1 MDGVGPTPIIIPYNI
16 AKMRARRG
24 INLLLTATFLVIPI
38 VGFWQRQNIYDWAK
52 LRGYDPPA
60 AIASLAEAN
69 TMNDHAKR
77 IFYVNHPD
85 LVSESTTFRQKC
97 SSGEQT
103 IILGCY
109 HPDQNGIFVFDVK
122 DERLSGIE
130 EVTSAHEML
139 HAAYDRLSGDD
150 KKYIDGLLQDYYKN
164 QLNDERIKQTIEAYK
179 QSEPTELVNEM
190 HSIFGTEVAELPKP
204 LEDYYKRYFMNRA
217 AVVAFSQRYESE
229 FTSRSARA
237 AQYEKQ
243 IETLKAKVVTKEAEL
258 RAQLQRINTEQAR
271 LDSLRAS
278 GQTEQYNAG
287 VTAYNAEVDAYN
299 TGVAQ
304 FKRDVNT
311 YNALVEQYNAI
322 AGELKQLYGAI
333 DTRLTTQPAR

>member
-1 MDGVGPTPIIIPYNI
+1 MPLSRYNI
-16 AKMRARRG
+16 PNMRARRG
-24 INLLLTATFLVIPI
+24 INLLLTATLLVIPI

-52 LRGYDPPA
+52 LRGYDPPTTIANLA
-60 AIASLAEAN
+60 AAD

-77 IFYVNHPD
+77 IFYVNHPE
-85 LVSESTTFRQKC
+85 LVSESTTFRQNC
-97 SSGEQT
+97 SSDERT

-109 HPDQNGIFVFDVK
+109 HPDQQGIFVFDVK

-139 HAAYDRLSGDD
+139 HAAYDRLGGND
-150 KKYIDGLLQDYYKN
+150 KKYVDGLLQDYYQN
-164 QLNDERIKQTIEAYK
+164 HLSDERIKQTIEAYK

-190 HSIFGTEVAELPKP
+190 HSIFGTEIAQLPKP
-204 LEDYYKRYFMNRA
+204 LEDYYQRYFVNRA

-243 IETLKAKVVTKEAEL
+243 IEALKAKIAAKEAEL
-258 RAQLQRINTEQAR
+258 RAQLERINAEQAR

-287 VTAYNAEVDAYN
+287 VAAYNTKVDAYN

-304 FKRDVNT
+304 YRRDVNT
-311 YNALVEQYNAI
+311 YNSLVEQYNAI

>member
-1 MDGVGPTPIIIPYNI
+1 
-16 AKMRARRG
+16 MRFRRG
-24 INLLLTATFLVIPI
+24 INLLLTATLLAIPI

-60 AIASLAEAN
+60 AIAALAAAN

-77 IFYVNHPD
+77 IFYVNHPE
-85 LVSESTTFRQKC
+85 LVSESTTFRQNC
-97 SSGEQT
+97 SYSEQT

-109 HPDQNGIFVFDVK
+109 HPDQNGIFIFDVQ
-122 DERLSGIE
+122 DERLGGIE

-139 HAAYDRLSGDD
+139 HAAYDRLNGDD
-150 KKYIDGLLQDYYKN
+150 KKYVDGLLQDYYDN
-164 QLNDERIKQTIEAYK
+164 QLSDERIKQTIEAYK

-204 LEDYYKRYFMNRA
+204 LEDYYKRYFVNRG

-243 IETLKAKVVTKEAEL
+243 IEALKAKITAKETEL
-258 RAQLQRINTEQAR
+258 RAQLERIKAEQTR

-287 VTAYNAEVDAYN
+287 VATYNAEVDAYN

-304 FKRDVNT
+304 YKRDVNT
-311 YNALVEQYNAI
+311 YNSLVEQYNAI

-333 DTRLTTQPAR
+333 DTRLTTQPGR

>member
-1 MDGVGPTPIIIPYNI
+1 
-16 AKMRARRG
+16 MRSKRA
-24 INLLLTATFLVIPI
+24 INLLLIATLVVIPI

-52 LRGYDPPA
+52 LYGYDPPA
-60 AIASLAEAN
+60 AIASLAAAN
-69 TMNDHAKR
+69 TMNDHAKH
-77 IFYVNHPD
+77 IFYVNHPE
-85 LVSESTTFRQKC
+85 LVSESTTFRQNC
-97 SSGEQT
+97 SSDEQT

-122 DERLSGIE
+122 DERLGGIE

-150 KKYIDGLLQDYYKN
+150 KKYVDGLLQDYYQN
-164 QLNDERIKQTIEAYK
+164 HLTDERIKQTIEAYK

-217 AVVAFSQRYESE
+217 VVVAFSQRYESE
-229 FTSRSARA
+229 FTSRSAKA

-243 IETLKAKVVTKEAEL
+243 IEALKAKITAKEAEL
-258 RAQLQRINTEQAR
+258 RAQLERIKAEQTR

-287 VTAYNAEVDAYN
+287 VVAYNAEVDAYN

-304 FKRDVNT
+304 YKRDVNT
-311 YNALVEQYNAI
+311 YNSLVEQYNAI

>member
-1 MDGVGPTPIIIPYNI
+1 MF
-16 AKMRARRG
+16 A
-24 INLLLTATFLVIPI
+24 IPI

-52 LRGYDPPA
+52 LRDYDPPT
-60 AIASLAEAN
+60 AIANLAAAD

-77 IFYVNHPD
+77 IFYVNHPE
-85 LVSESTTFRQKC
+85 LVSESTSFRRNC
-97 SSGEQT
+97 SSDEQT

-122 DERLSGIE
+122 DERLGGIE

-139 HAAYDRLSGDD
+139 HAAYDRLSDKD
-150 KKYIDGLLQDYYKN
+150 KKYVDGLLQGYYKN

-179 QSEPTELVNEM
+179 QSEPNELVNEM
-190 HSIFGTEVAELPKP
+190 HSIFGTEITELPKP
-204 LEDYYKRYFMNRA
+204 LEDYYKRYFVNRG

-229 FTSRSARA
+229 FTSRSAKA

-243 IETLKAKVVTKEAEL
+243 IEALKAKITAKEAEL
-258 RAQLQRINTEQAR
+258 RAQLERINAEQAR

-278 GQTEQYNAG
+278 NRIEEYNAG
-287 VTAYNAEVDAYN
+287 VVVYNAEVDAYN
-299 TGVAQ
+299 SGVAQ
-304 FKRDVNT
+304 YKRDVST
-311 YNALVEQYNAI
+311 YNSLVEQYNAI

-333 DTRLTTQPAR
+333 DTRLTTQPSR